1 MGILCVL
8 PARGGSRGIE
18 HKNLRLI
25 DGKPLVARALDVL
38 ARVPQI
44 KHTVVSTDDAT
55 IAAVV
60 RLHGGEVIERPE
72 PLATD
77 DCPVAP
83 SIQHAVASLGW
94 QGPVLTFQPT
104 CPTLTTQD
112 VVAFIDGW
120 QVSACASGGIVTPEP
135 HLLWDDHGPLYE
147 NRTQRQQA
155 TEHFRELG
163 VFVSAQVPVGPLDP
177 LVGHPHYRHVIP
189 AGVDIDSLDDL
200 EAARRALGRRQIE
213 FRVIAGPRVGSGHVR
228 RAEALAAELAH
239 HDCVIVH
246 SNGES
251 VPR

>member
-1 MGILCVL
+1 MADLLAVV
-8 PARGGSRGIE
+8 PARGASKGIP

-25 DGKPLVARALDVL
+25 DGKPLVARALDTL
-38 ARVPQI
+38 AHVPQI
-44 KHTVVSTDDAT
+44 KHTVVSTDDER

-72 PLATD
+72 SLASD
-77 DCPVAP
+77 DCPVGPA
-83 SIQHAVASLGW
+83 IQHAVASLGW
-94 QGPVLTFQPT
+94 SGPVLTFQPT
-104 CPTLTTQD
+104 CPTITTQD

-147 NRTQRQQA
+147 SRVNRQQA

-177 LVGHPHYRHVIP
+177 LVGHPHYRHLIP
-189 AGVDIDSLDDL
+189 SGIDIDSLDDL

-213 FRVIAGPRVGSGHVR
+213 FRVIAGPRVGHGHVR

-239 HDCVIVH
+239 HDCRIV
-246 SNGES
+246 EER
-251 VPR
+251 P